1 VGRKTPQTRH
11 GEVFVALASIELRK
25 LAKVY
30 PGRIDALRPID
41 LSVESGELLVLL
53 GPSGSGKSTI
63 LRLIAGLERPTGGS
77 VCVDGLDMNGVPPH
91 RRDVAMVFQNPA
103 LYPHLSVFGNL
114 VFGIRARGVSRAQA
128 RSRVNHVSG
137 ILGLDRVLGRK
148 PSALSGGERQRVAI
162 GRALVREP
170 RIVLFDEPFSNL
182 DIPLRVGL
190 REEVIEIHRRFKTT
204 LIHVTH
210 DQSEALV
217 MGDRVVVLDN
227 GQLRQCDAPRMIY
240 DRPSHR
246 FVATFVGSPPMN
258 LLPCQIECD
267 ADAIRFRPVGT
278 EAALCWD
285 KPSSSLPRGWEGS
298 TRIFD
303 LGIRAEAISLRDR
316 DGATEHS
323 PTIASMTARV
333 RRLEFNGPEL
343 LATLAVGP
351 HRLIAR
357 LPSSLALEDGQR
369 VEAVLDLSKAVWF
382 DQTSGE
388 AVS

>member
-1 VGRKTPQTRH
+1 M
-11 GEVFVALASIELRK
+11 ASIELCK

-30 PGRIDALRPID
+30 PGGIEGLRPID
-41 LSVESGELLVLL
+41 LSVKSGELLVLL

-63 LRLIAGLERPTGGS
+63 LRLIAGLEHPSSGS
-77 VCVDGLDMNGVPPH
+77 VGIDGRDMRGVPPH

-114 VFGIRARGVSRAQA
+114 VFGVRGRGVSREQA
-128 RSRVNHVSG
+128 RSRVNNVSG
-137 ILGLDRVLGRK
+137 LLGLDRVLGRR

-182 DIPLRVGL
+182 DVPLRAVL
-190 REEVIEIHRRFKTT
+190 REEVIELHRRFKTT

-210 DQSEALV
+210 DQSEALL
-217 MGDRVVVLDN
+217 MGDRVVILEK
-227 GQLRQCDAPRMIY
+227 GQLRQCGEPRVIY
-240 DRPSHR
+240 DHPSHR

-258 LLPCQIECD
+258 LLPCQFERD
-267 ADAIRFRPVGT
+267 GETPRFRPIGT
-278 EAALCWD
+278 ERALCWHEP
-285 KPSSSLPRGWEGS
+285 KGALPPGWEGT

-303 LGIRAEAISLRDR
+303 LGIRPEAISVRHES
-316 DGATEHS
+316 GATEPM
-323 PTIASMTARV
+323 PTVPSLSARV

-357 LPSSLALEDGQR
+357 LPANQALEDGQR
-369 VEAVLDLSKAVWF
+369 VEAVLDLRKSVWF
-382 DQTSGE
+382 DQTTGE
-388 AVS
+388 AL